1 MAYLTFSE
9 LGGAAA
15 AKAAAAPIVPQADP
29 VPVQAGLSPL
39 EWSVVAIAR
48 NERLGSLRQP
58 GRVMAALGSL
68 FGARPRLPLADPK
81 LEALRRLSVRLAP
94 WRQPAQVRDRP
105 LLLRRVQ
112 HASVRDAADQHR
124 PRPTGKHPHPRG
136 LRRARRSLPPNQ
148 SPWGGSS
155 YGGPPIFM
163 RPGHCILAQI
173 EDERCRRTCD
183 NR

>member
-81 LEALRRLSVRLAP
+81 LEALRRLSVLAWHRGDNLPKSEIGRFFSAGFSTHQFETLLTSIGRGRLAST
-94 WRQPAQVRDRP
+94 RTR
-105 LLLRRVQ
+105 
-112 HASVRDAADQHR
+112 AA
-124 PRPTGKHPHPRG
+124 
-136 LRRARRSLPPNQ
+136 
-148 SPWGGSS
+148 
-155 YGGPPIFM
+155 
-163 RPGHCILAQI
+163 
-173 EDERCRRTCD
+173 
-183 NR
+183 